1 MIASTWYKIFISLI
15 VRTLGYDNVHS
26 FLSVVTSNVF
36 YDWQVIYGLFIHCTD
51 FFPGFDSFYD
61 PKYIFSD
68 DTKRFVNTLYIIS
81 LVYY

>member
-1 MIASTWYKIFISLI
+1 
-15 VRTLGYDNVHS
+15 
-26 FLSVVTSNVF
+26 
-36 YDWQVIYGLFIHCTD
+36 VIYGLFIHCTD